1 MIKRVIICGKQAIQG
16 WCEPGTKQIMNRTF
30 EMLS

>member
-1 MIKRVIICGKQAIQG
+1 MKRVIICEKQASQG
-16 WCEPGTKQIMNRTF
+16 WCEPDMKQVMNRTF

>member
-1 MIKRVIICGKQAIQG
+1 MIKRVINWLFLASQG
-16 WCEPGTKQIMNRTF
+16 WWKPDINQLMNRTF